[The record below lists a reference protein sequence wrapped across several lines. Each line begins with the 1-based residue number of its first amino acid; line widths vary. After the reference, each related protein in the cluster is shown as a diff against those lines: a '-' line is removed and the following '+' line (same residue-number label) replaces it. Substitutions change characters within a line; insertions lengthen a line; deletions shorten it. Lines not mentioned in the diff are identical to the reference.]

1 MQSNLPGG
9 WRLLR
14 SMIPPWGDRLDDPLL
29 HYEVHPKRRTGG
41 TPLGFIII
49 GVLMGAGA
57 ITYLIVTTFTQ
68 NSISTQEQID
78 TTFFIVVM
86 GLVSMSILGHWR
98 LLLTTIGHSTAMI
111 AQKRER
117 GDWDLI
123 YITSVSKSRWF
134 HVQFIALGWQMFP
147 LVRRLMIVQLVLA
160 IVVFPKLIILQ
171 QDQYTIVPPALYGIE
186 LLMLGAIVMVEPIFT
201 AGIFASSALL
211 ESSMRRRA
219 WVSFTNGLSMIYA
232 MRVVMALVMQIGGLI
247 FLIVLSAIFADGSL
261 EELPGNAV
269 LYLCIY
275 CIISSLL
282 YAFILE
288 WLPAI
293 AAILLTAP
301 FDTDGNLYAFLWVF
315 LTLGLTQIITPPI
328 LMGLLAE
335 RSVRRLNR
343 PER

>member
-1 MQSNLPGG
+1 
-9 WRLLR
+9 
-14 SMIPPWGDRLDDPLL
+14 
-29 HYEVHPKRRTGG
+29 
-41 TPLGFIII
+41 
-49 GVLMGAGA
+49 
-57 ITYLIVTTFTQ
+57 
-68 NSISTQEQID
+68 
-78 TTFFIVVM
+78 
-86 GLVSMSILGHWR
+86 
-98 LLLTTIGHSTAMI
+98 
-111 AQKRER
+111 
-117 GDWDLI
+117 
-123 YITSVSKSRWF
+123 
-134 HVQFIALGWQMFP
+134 
-147 LVRRLMIVQLVLA
+147 
-160 IVVFPKLIILQ
+160 
-171 QDQYTIVPPALYGIE
+171 
-186 LLMLGAIVMVEPIFT
+186 MLGAIVMVEPIFT

-301 FDTDGNLYAFLWVF
+301 FDPDGNLYAFLWVF